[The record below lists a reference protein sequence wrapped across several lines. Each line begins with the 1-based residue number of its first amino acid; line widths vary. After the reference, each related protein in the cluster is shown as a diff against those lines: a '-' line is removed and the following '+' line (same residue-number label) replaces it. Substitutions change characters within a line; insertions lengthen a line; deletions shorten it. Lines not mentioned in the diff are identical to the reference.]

1 MTDQAEGQS
10 PEERMMALLDRE
22 EQESAEATD
31 EPQLE
36 AQEEQPQE
44 EEVEPEQEA
53 EEAQP
58 AKVRL
63 KWNGEEIEKN
73 LDEVVELAQQGYDY
87 TKKTQS
93 LADER
98 KQIEAQAQAIKAQE
112 SMLQERA
119 ALQSALIK
127 DFAKI
132 TSVDESI
139 EQFNSVDWNA
149 LTDSDPVQAQKLFY
163 QFSQLT
169 NQRNKLV
176 AELNQKQEFMAQQQQ
191 AQHRELL
198 EKGVEQLKRDI
209 PDWSAERAK
218 ELRDTG
224 KAIGFTEQELSSVVD
239 PRMVRVLWEA
249 SQFRKL
255 QSSKPQTQNKVAGKP
270 PVVKPGSKDSNAA
283 SKSEIRQLKENLSK
297 RGRLEDA
304 ARLIEKTL

>member
-10 PEERMMALLDRE
+10 PEDRMMALLDAEE
-22 EQESAEATD
+22 EQGSAE
-31 EPQLE
+31 
-36 AQEEQPQE
+36 EEQPQE
-44 EEVEPEQEA
+44 AQAQEEPQEEAEPEQEA
-53 EEAQP
+53 EAQP
-58 AKVRL
+58 AKVKL
-63 KWNGEEIEKN
+63 KWNGEEVEKDLN
-73 LDEVVELAQQGYDY
+73 EVVELAQQGYDY

-93 LADER
+93 LAEER
-98 KQIEAQAQAIKAQE
+98 KAIEAQAQAIKAQE

-119 ALQSALIK
+119 AVQQALIK

-132 TSVDESI
+132 SSVDESI

-163 QFSQLT
+163 QYSQLT

-176 AELNQKQEFMAQQQQ
+176 AELNQKQEQLAQQQQ
-191 AQHRELL
+191 AHYQELL
-198 EKGVEQLKRDI
+198 AKGVEQLKRDI
-209 PDWSAERAK
+209 PDWNQDKAK

-224 KAIGFTEQELSSVVD
+224 KALGFTDQELSSVVD

-255 QSSKPQTQNKVAGKP
+255 QSSKPQIQNKVAGKP

-283 SKSEIRQLKENLSK
+283 NKAEVRQLRESLSK